1 MFTRSGISQ
10 ASKGAIKG
18 LIIMRLRVKGTCVI
32 TVIFQVLLISFSSK
46 LCDHLQTKYQQY
58 HVQIQRGDRV
68 SGPPPPTKNHKNIGF
83 SSNTGPDPL
92 KNHCYRASI
101 QCWAIIRTLAER
113 RKKRKKEKRRQS
125 LTPYDK
131 TFWICA
137 WWLSLFLWKQIL
149 KCNCLRKIMP
159 LFCITRLRLRNV

>member
-1 MFTRSGISQ
+1 MTKFYVKVCLRMYTRSGISQ

-18 LIIMRLRVKGTCVI
+18 LIIMRLRVKGTCVF

-46 LCDHLQTKYQQY
+46 LCDRLQTKYQQY

-68 SGPPPPTKNHKNIGF
+68 SGPPPPKKNHKNIGF

-92 KNHCYRASI
+92 RNHCYRASI
-101 QCWAIIRTLAER
+101 QCCAIVRTLAER
-113 RKKRKKEKRRQS
+113 KKKKKKKKKRRQS
-125 LTPYDK
+125 LTPSDK

-137 WWLSLFLWKQIL
+137 
-149 KCNCLRKIMP
+149 
-159 LFCITRLRLRNV
+159 